1 MNKVHF
7 TFNTIASDH
16 AQHNGETVTIVRPLT
31 SKEADLDETGP
42 MYLVELV
49 EHPGRFEAF
58 KDELTVLV

>member
-1 MNKVHF
+1 MNKVQF
-7 TFNTIASDH
+7 TFSTTASDH
-16 AQHNGETVTIVRPLT
+16 SQHNGEIVTIIRPLT
-31 SKEADLDETGP
+31 IKEADLDETGP